1 MFRERNSMIDYSN
14 YEENEEFMEMLDY
27 LRGNCLLDKE
37 QLADETDIDREFI
50 EEYFDFIQSIVS
62 EEIREGEI
70 NDAYGSDVAEG
81 YLNTL

>member
-1 MFRERNSMIDYSN
+1 MIDYSN

-27 LRGNCLLDKE
+27 LRGNCLLDKD

>member
-1 MFRERNSMIDYSN
+1 MIDYSD

-27 LRGNCLLDKE
+27 LRGNCLLDKD
-37 QLADETDIDREFI
+37 QLADETDIDRAFI
-50 EEYFDFIQSIVS
+50 EEYFDFIQTIVS

-81 YLNTL
+81 YINRLFYL

>member
-1 MFRERNSMIDYSN
+1 MIDYSN

-27 LRGNCLLDKE
+27 LRGNWLLDKE